1 MARVCQLFSGSQGN
15 ATYIGTNSSGILVDV
30 GVSAKRINDRL
41 NELDIDP
48 KSIKAIFITHEHT
61 DHIKGLRVF
70 AKKNNIDVYA
80 TSLTLEELE
89 VGGHLNGDFNAFS
102 MENSVELDDFKVSS
116 FHTSH
121 DSADSCGY
129 RIELSDDRKIAV
141 CTDLGYVSDTVR
153 NGIYGCDLVVLESN
167 HDVNMLKANIIYPEH
182 LKRRILGVGGH
193 LSNVDCSR
201 ELPNLV
207 KNGTTRI
214 ILAHLSRENNTPF
227 MALRASTTEL
237 ENCGAKKDVDYIINA
252 AGVEFNPMI
261 RF

>member
-15 ATYIGTNSSGILVDV
+15 CTYIGTSKSGILIDA
-30 GVSAKRINDRL
+30 GVTAKRITERL
-41 NELDIDP
+41 EELEVSP
-48 KSIKAIFITHEHT
+48 ESIRAIFITHEHI
-61 DHIKGLRVF
+61 DHVKGLRVL

-80 TSLTLEELE
+80 TPLTLEELE
-89 VGGHLNGDFNAFS
+89 HGGHLNGDFNAFS
-102 MENSVELDDFKVSS
+102 MENTIELDDFKVSS

-153 NGIYGCDLVVLESN
+153 KGIYGCDLVVFESN
-167 HDVNMLKANIIYPEH
+167 HDIAMLKQNINYPEH

-201 ELPNLV
+201 EMPNLI

-214 ILAHLSRENNTPF
+214 ILSHLSRENNTPF
-227 MALRASTTEL
+227 IALRASVTEL
-237 ENCGAKKDVDYIINA
+237 ENIGAKRDEDYIINA
-252 AGVEFNPMI
+252 AGMEFNEMI

>member
-15 ATYIGTNSSGILVDV
+15 CTYIGTSNSGILVDA
-30 GVSAKRINDRL
+30 GVSAKRITDRL
-41 NELDIDP
+41 DELEISP
-48 KSIKAIFITHEHT
+48 ESIKAIFVTHEHI
-61 DHIKGLRVF
+61 DHVKGLRVF
-70 AKKNNIDVYA
+70 AKKNKIDVYA
-80 TSLTLEELE
+80 TALTLEELE
-89 VGGHLNGDFNAFS
+89 YGGHLNGDFNVS
-102 MENSVELDDFKVSS
+102 PIGDGIELDDFKITS

-129 RIELSDDRKIAV
+129 RIELPDDRKIAV

-153 NGIYGCDLVVLESN
+153 QGIYGCDLVVLESN
-167 HDVNMLKANIIYPEH
+167 HDVNMLKANINYPEH

-201 ELPNLV
+201 ELPNLI

-227 MALRASTTEL
+227 MALKASTTEL
-237 ENCGAKKDVDYIINA
+237 ESIGAKKDVDYILNA

>member
-15 ATYIGTNSSGILVDV
+15 ATYIGTNTTGILVDA
-30 GVSAKRINDRL
+30 GVSAKRITDRL
-41 NELDIDP
+41 NELDISLD
-48 KSIKAIFITHEHT
+48 SIKAIFITHEHI
-61 DHIKGLRVF
+61 DHVKGLRVF
-70 AKKNNIDVYA
+70 AKKNNIDIYA
-80 TSLTLEELE
+80 TPLTLEELE
-89 VGGHLNGDFNAFS
+89 HGGHLNGDFNAYRVDS
-102 MENSVELDDFKVSS
+102 TIELDDFKVSS

-153 NGIYGCDLVVLESN
+153 QGIYGCDLVVLESN
-167 HDVNMLKANIIYPEH
+167 HDVGMLKANINYPEH

-201 ELPNLV
+201 EMPNLI

-214 ILAHLSRENNTPF
+214 ILSHLSRENNTPF
-227 MALRASTTEL
+227 IALRTTVTEL
-237 ENCGAKKDVDYIINA
+237 ENFGAKRDVDYVINA
-252 AGVEFNPMI
+252 AGTEFNEMI

>member
-15 ATYIGTNSSGILVDV
+15 CTYIGTSKSGILIDA
-30 GVSAKRINDRL
+30 GVTAKRITERL
-41 NELDIDP
+41 EELEVSP
-48 KSIKAIFITHEHT
+48 ESIRAIFITHEHI
-61 DHIKGLRVF
+61 DHVKGLRVF

-80 TSLTLEELE
+80 TPLTLEELE
-89 VGGHLNGDFNAFS
+89 HGGHLNGDFNAFS
-102 MENSVELDDFKVSS
+102 MENTIELDDFKVSS

-153 NGIYGCDLVVLESN
+153 NGIYGCDLVVFESN
-167 HDVNMLKANIIYPEH
+167 HDIAMLKQNINYPEH

-201 ELPNLV
+201 EMPNLI

-214 ILAHLSRENNTPF
+214 ILSHLSRENNTPF
-227 MALRASTTEL
+227 IALRASVTEL
-237 ENCGAKKDVDYIINA
+237 KNIGAKRDEDYIINA
-252 AGVEFNPMI
+252 AGTEFNEMI

>member
-1 MARVCQLFSGSQGN
+1 LARVCQLFSGSQGN
-15 ATYIGTNSSGILVDV
+15 CTYIGTSKSGILIDA
-30 GVSAKRINDRL
+30 GVTAKRITERL
-41 NELDIDP
+41 EELEVSP
-48 KSIKAIFITHEHT
+48 ESIRAIFITHEHI
-61 DHIKGLRVF
+61 DHVKGLRVF

-80 TSLTLEELE
+80 TPLTLEELE
-89 VGGHLNGDFNAFS
+89 HGGHLNGDFNAFS
-102 MENSVELDDFKVSS
+102 MENTIELDDFKVSS

-153 NGIYGCDLVVLESN
+153 NGIYGCDLVVFESN
-167 HDVNMLKANIIYPEH
+167 HDIAMLKQNINYPEH

-201 ELPNLV
+201 EMPNLI

-214 ILAHLSRENNTPF
+214 ILSHLSRENNTPF
-227 MALRASTTEL
+227 IALRASVTEL
-237 ENCGAKKDVDYIINA
+237 KNIGAKRDEDYIINA
-252 AGVEFNPMI
+252 AGTEFNEMI